1 MATPTKSTTLNNLAT
16 LTVHY
21 TIPKLVDNI
30 YGSNP
35 AFARLMMRGN
45 VTLDGGLDIRQPIVY
60 KKGLAAS
67 YGKGDVFNTTLNE
80 NKTALIFN
88 WKRYYSPIT
97 IDKVEALQNQGAR
110 KVIDDVAAE
119 LELAR
124 LDLEDQL
131 GTDLFGD
138 GTGNGS
144 KAINGLND
152 ICDDST
158 NTSTYG
164 GITYSST
171 AGEAG
176 LAIKSNLNSTG
187 GAFSLSMV
195 QTQYGNA
202 TIGSEK
208 PDLIICTQSIWDSFW
223 ARVQPAQ
230 RYEMTGAAK
239 DMADIGFNVINFNG
253 SAVIADS
260 HCPSGVIYGLNTAHL
275 FLVVHRDRNIVF
287 EGWKEFANQDQMTGQ
302 ILWLGNLVSD
312 SPRLQFKI
320 ESVT

>member
-1 MATPTKSTTLNNLAT
+1 MAIPTLTTTLNNLAT
-16 LTVHY
+16 LTVHH

-35 AFARLMMRGN
+35 LFARLMQRGN

-60 KKGLAAS
+60 KKGKASS
-67 YGKGDVFNTTLNE
+67 YGKGGTFDTSLNE
-80 NKTALIFN
+80 NKTNLVFD

-97 IDKVEALQNQGAR
+97 LDKVEALLNQGAR
-110 KVIDDVAAE
+110 AVIDEVAAE
-119 LELAR
+119 LEIAR
-124 LDLEDQL
+124 LDLENQL
-131 GTDLFGD
+131 GEDLFGD
-138 GTGNGS
+138 GTGNGGLV
-144 KAINGLND
+144 INGLND

-158 NTSTYG
+158 NTASYG
-164 GITYSST
+164 KITYSST
-171 AGEAG
+171 TGDPG
-176 LAIKSNLNSTG
+176 LAIKSNLDSTG

-202 TIGSEK
+202 TVGAEK
-208 PDLIICTQSIWDSFW
+208 PDLIITTQSIWDSFW

-230 RYEMTGAAK
+230 RYNMTGVAAE
-239 DMADIGFNVINFNG
+239 MADIGFNVINYNG
-253 SAVIADS
+253 AAVIADS

-275 FLVVHRDRNIVF
+275 FMVVHRDRNIVF

-302 ILWLGNLVSD
+302 ILWLGNLVCD
-312 SPRLQFKI
+312 APRLQFKI